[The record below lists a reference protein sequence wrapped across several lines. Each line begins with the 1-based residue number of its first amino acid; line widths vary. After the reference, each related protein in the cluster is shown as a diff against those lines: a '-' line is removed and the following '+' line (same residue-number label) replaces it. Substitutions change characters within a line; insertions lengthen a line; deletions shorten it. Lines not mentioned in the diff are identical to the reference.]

1 MYHGRIT
8 KIRSRRNKIPW
19 QGATI
24 SSVFFSMFIIFGR
37 TPSYE
42 KSSSSSTSI
51 SSVESRLSS
60 SDLRKID
67 EFDVVVKCQVDT
79 PFADPAYL
87 KEREAFNPARGTIDI
102 LVHKKIAPLA
112 SDAFLF
118 MVTSRHFDGNYFF
131 RVVPEFIVQWGIES
145 PDSEGIRR
153 KLKFPKVDI
162 DPPPSVLGSDP
173 KRSNVRGTL
182 NFAGGNASNGQ
193 VYVNKRDN
201 LYLDKEKG
209 SLPFATIDKKS
220 MEIIDAIYNGY
231 KQGIGQVDAV
241 KKGDDEVKK
250 LFPMMSRIE
259 KCWIH
264 NE

>member
-1 MYHGRIT
+1 MYHGRRT
-8 KIRSRRNKIPW
+8 KILGRRNKIPW

-24 SSVFFSMFIIFGR
+24 SFVFFSVLIIFGQ
-37 TPSYE
+37 TPSYK
-42 KSSSSSTSI
+42 KSPASSTFL

-60 SDLRKID
+60 PDLQTID
-67 EFDVVVKCQVDT
+67 EFDIVVKCQVDT

-87 KEREAFNPARGTIDI
+87 KDKETFNPARGTIDI
-102 LVHKKIAPLA
+102 IVHKKIAPLA

-118 MVTSRHFDGNYFF
+118 MVTSHHFDGNYFF
-131 RVVPEFIVQWGIES
+131 RVVPGFIVQWGIES
-145 PDSEGIRR
+145 PDSEGNRR

-162 DPPPSVLGSDP
+162 DPLPSVPGNNP

-193 VYVNKRDN
+193 VYVNKNNN
-201 LYLDKEKG
+201 LYLDKERG
-209 SLPFATIDKKS
+209 SLPFATLDEKS

-250 LFPMMSRIE
+250 MFPMMSRIE
-259 KCWIH
+259 TCWI
-264 NE
+264 NNK